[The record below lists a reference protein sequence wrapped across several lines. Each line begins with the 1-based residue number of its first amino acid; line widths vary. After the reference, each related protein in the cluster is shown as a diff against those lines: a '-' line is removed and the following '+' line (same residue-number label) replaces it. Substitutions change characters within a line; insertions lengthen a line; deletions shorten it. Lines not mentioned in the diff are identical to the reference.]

1 MLITIDLQ
9 AVIGQFVGGQK
20 PGQCPVSDIITTCDC
35 PTNQMEC
42 YTDFHCPLVLCM
54 HSILHVTLAKTAYLL
69 SFLCANSMLRL
80 SREKQNVCNSY
91 YLLTW
96 HACYVVLFLLV
107 YH

>member
-1 MLITIDLQ
+1 MGRNLDNAQSAILLQ
-9 AVIGQFVGGQK
+9 RVTVQPIRWNVTRTFTV
-20 PGQCPVSDIITTCDC
+20 
-35 PTNQMEC
+35 
-42 YTDFHCPLVLCM
+42 PLVNIFRISKYSGVVHAFYFTCYI
-54 HSILHVTLAKTAYLL
+54 SYTAYLL

>member
-42 YTDFHCPLVLCM
+42 YTDFHCPFGNYIYSEYPNIVVLCM
-54 HSILHVTLAKTAYLL
+54 HSILHVTLAIPLIYCLFYVQIAC
-69 SFLCANSMLRL
+69 F
-80 SREKQNVCNSY
+80 VCHVKNKMSVTHIIY
-91 YLLTW
+91 
-96 HACYVVLFLLV
+96 
-107 YH
+107 